1 MAENNK
7 PKCTFVVTYVN
18 RSGKKLSF
26 SCSNPRMA
34 LKIVEKAEQM
44 GYKPIIHKILNAER

>member
-18 RSGKKLSF
+18 RSGRKLSF
-26 SCSNPRMA
+26 SCSNLRMA
-34 LKIVEKAEQM
+34 LKIIEKAKQM
-44 GYKPIIHKILNAER
+44 RYKPIIHKILNAER

>member
-18 RSGKKLSF
+18 RSGRKLSF
-26 SCSNPRMA
+26 SCSNLRMA
-34 LKIVEKAEQM
+34 LKIIEKAKQM
-44 GYKPIIHKILNAER
+44 GYKPIIHKILNAEK